1 MSDTASFL
9 GSVPLLAGIAD
20 GDLAELAAL
29 LRPRVLGAGDV
40 IWREGERADVMHIV
54 VDGNVAVSLSLPGDS
69 ETEVANVGPGEVL
82 GEIALLDGGRRSGTA
97 RATEP
102 TRVLLLGRSDFAAL
116 VSRRHP
122 TAFALKRRFADVAC
136 QRLRTQLARLAAS
149 LGDGDGAGGEPLE
162 HPRAELEPS
171 GAPDSRY
178 VRRLADFRAVEPL
191 ALWGFLTAG
200 RYMRCAAGRT
210 LIAEGEPATA
220 CYVTMNGAV
229 ERVIVRRGRRI
240 RVGLAGPGRAFGH
253 ESLIDGAPSPVTE
266 TTRER
271 ALLLVVPRDAFEPLY
286 HGETAGSHVFLDVIL
301 RDLMASLRQAL
312 RPQAHL
318 ASRRAWAADPP
329 APT

>member
-9 GSVPLLAGIAD
+9 ASVPLLAGIANAD
-20 GDLAELAAL
+20 LVDLAAI
-29 LRPRVLGAGDV
+29 LRPRALSAGDV
-40 IWREGERADVMHIV
+40 IWREGEPADAMHIV
-54 VDGNVAVSLSLPGDS
+54 VDGSVAVSLSLPGDS
-69 ETEVANVGPGEVL
+69 ETQVAIVGPGEVL
-82 GEIALLDGGRRSGTA
+82 GEIPLLDGGRHSGTA
-97 RATEP
+97 RAAEP
-102 TRVLLLGRSDFAAL
+102 TRVLLLNRSDFTAL

-122 TAFALKRRFADVAC
+122 TAFALKRRLAGVAC
-136 QRLRTQLARLAAS
+136 ARLRAQLAKLAAS
-149 LGDGDGAGGEPLE
+149 LGDAAAVEPRE

-171 GAPDSRY
+171 GPPDSRY

-200 RYMRCAAGRT
+200 RYVRCPAGRT
-210 LIAEGEPATA
+210 LIGEDEPATA
-220 CYVTMNGAV
+220 CYVTMHGAV
-229 ERVIVRRGRRI
+229 ERVIVRGGRRI

-271 ALLLVVPRDAFEPLY
+271 ALLLVVPRNAFEQLY
-286 HGETAGSHVFLDVIL
+286 HGETAESHLFLDVIL

-318 ASRRAWAADPP
+318 ASRRAWAPDPP